1 MPERGAPDSMAT
13 ANQNGANRNGASSN
27 VARCRLASL
36 LGVQVLA
43 TGSYVP
49 ETVVGNESLE
59 ASLGYE
65 PGWIFQRTGIRE
77 RRHASPHQATS
88 DLAFESARRCIE
100 RAGVSA
106 SEIDLLVVGTFTPDL
121 LCPSTACQVQG
132 RLGLNAPAMDVQAA
146 CAGFMYALVT
156 AMQFVAT
163 GASKLALAIGADTNS
178 RILNP
183 RDQRTYPLFGDG
195 AGAVLLSPGSPRQGL
210 VSYTL
215 GSDGSGYDLIHRPG
229 GGSRLPATGPAFE
242 KELHY
247 MQMDGRAV
255 FKWAIR
261 MVNETANEVVRHAGL
276 TLADVDLWAFH
287 QANQRIIDAAAGGL
301 QIDRQKIFVNLER
314 YGNTSAAS
322 IPLVLDEAVEQGR
335 IRRGDQVML
344 SGFGAGLAWGT
355 GLLRF

>member
-1 MPERGAPDSMAT
+1 MAD
-13 ANQNGANRNGASSN
+13 ANRNGARS
-27 VARCRLASL
+27 RLASL
-36 LGVQVLA
+36 PGVQVLA

-49 ETVVGNESLE
+49 DTVVHNETLE

-77 RRHASPHQATS
+77 RRHAPAHLATS
-88 DLAFESARRCIE
+88 DLATEAARRCIA
-100 RAGVSA
+100 RAGVS
-106 SEIDLLVVGTFTPDL
+106 SDDIDLLVVGTFTPDT
-121 LCPSTACQVQG
+121 LCPSTACQVQD

-146 CAGFMYALVT
+146 CAGFMYAMIT

-163 GASKLALAIGADTNS
+163 GTSKLALAIGADTNS

-195 AGAVLLSPGSPRQGL
+195 AGAVLLAAGSPQQGL
-210 VSYTL
+210 LSFTL
-215 GSDGSGYDLIHRPG
+215 GADGAGGDLIHRPA
-229 GGSRLPATGPAFE
+229 GGSRLPLHGPGLEPDMHF
-242 KELHY
+242 
-247 MQMDGRAV
+247 MRMDGRAV

-261 MVNETANEVVRHAGL
+261 MVNETVNDVVRHAGL
-276 TLADVDLWAFH
+276 ALADIDLWVFH
-287 QANQRIIDAAAGGL
+287 QANLRIIDAAAAGL
-301 QIDRQKIFVNLER
+301 GIDRQKIFVNLER

-322 IPLVLDEAVEQGR
+322 IPLVLDEALDQGR
-335 IRRGDQVML
+335 VQRGDLVML